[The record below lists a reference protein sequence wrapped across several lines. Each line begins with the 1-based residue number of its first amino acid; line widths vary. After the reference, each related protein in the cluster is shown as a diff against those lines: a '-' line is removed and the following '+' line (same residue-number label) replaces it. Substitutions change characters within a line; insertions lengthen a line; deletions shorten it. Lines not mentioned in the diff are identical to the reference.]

1 MKKWIYILIGIVVLL
16 VVITILKGG
25 NEKTIE
31 VTAEEVQ
38 LRTIVETVAASGKIQ
53 PETEVVIS
61 SDVSGEIIEM
71 AVKEGDRVKMGD
83 LLLKINPDLVQS
95 ALSRAE
101 ASLNT
106 SKANLSVSESR
117 LEQAKAQF
125 ENAKA
130 TFDRNKALFDNN
142 VISQSE
148 FDNATSSFQ
157 VAQAEVEAAEQS
169 VNAARFGVK
178 SSQANLK
185 EAQEN
190 LGRTSIYSPMDGTI
204 TKMNR
209 EQGER
214 VVGTAQMAGTEI
226 MIVADLSSMEVAV
239 EVNENDIV
247 RVNVG
252 DTSLI
257 EVDAFREEKFKGLV
271 TEIAN
276 SANIQGT
283 SADQVTNFDV
293 RVRIL
298 PSSYQHL
305 LRDSNEISP
314 FKPGMSATVDI
325 QTKTA
330 ENVLSVPIQAVTTRE
345 DTNSSTTADGSA
357 TTINPNAP
365 KVECVFVIDNNKV
378 VQTKVK
384 TGIQNIAVIEI
395 LEGLEEGQRI
405 VSGPYSVVSKTLEN
419 GDDVKVVEKAK
430 LFKSLETK

>member
-1 MKKWIYILIGIVVLL
+1 MKKWIYILIGIVILL
-16 VVITILKGG
+16 VLITVLKGG
-25 NEKTIE
+25 NEKTVE
-31 VTAEEVQ
+31 VTAEGVQ
-38 LRTIVETVAASGKIQ
+38 RRTIVESVAASGKIQ

-71 AVKEGDRVKMGD
+71 VVEEGDHVQLGD

-101 ASLNT
+101 AALNT

-117 LEQAKAQF
+117 LAQAQAQF

-130 TFDRNKALFDNN
+130 TFERNETLYENK

-148 FDNATSSFQ
+148 FDDATSTFQ
-157 VAQAEVEAAEQS
+157 VAQAEVQAAEQS
-169 VNAARFGVK
+169 VRAAQFGVK
-178 SSQANLK
+178 SSQATLK

-204 TKMNR
+204 TKMNK
-209 EQGER
+209 EEGER

-226 MIVADLSSMEVAV
+226 LTVADLSTMEVAV
-239 EVNENDIV
+239 EVNENDII

-252 DTSLI
+252 DTCII
-257 EVDAFREEKFKGLV
+257 EVDAFREQKFKGIV

-293 RVRIL
+293 RVRIS
-298 PSSYQHL
+298 PSSYLDL
-305 LRDSNEISP
+305 LKDSNKVSP
-314 FKPGMSATVDI
+314 FKPGMSATVEI

-330 ENVLSVPIQAVTTRE
+330 KNVLSVPIQAVTTRK
-345 DTNSSTTADGSA
+345 DTTSSKGKDAGIAPDADG
-357 TTINPNAP
+357 N
-365 KVECVFVIDNNKV
+365 KVECVFVIEHNKA

-384 TGIQNIAVIEI
+384 TGIQNIAYIEI
-395 LEGLEEGQRI
+395 LDGLNEDQQI
-405 VSGPYSVVSKTLEN
+405 VSGPYRVVSKSLEN
-419 GDDVKVVEKAK
+419 GDAVKIVDKEKI
-430 LFKSLETK
+430 FSFEEEE